1 MKRTALGNATVDEL
15 VERFVRLC
23 VEQGIEMDRGDVP
36 RVNRLFDDIEAVKRA
51 LKLRPGDQ
59 RRALIDLYEHEN
71 MQVRLKAAE
80 ATLAIVPQAARQAL
94 EHIKASGWLP
104 QSAEASHSLW
114 TLDRGI
120 FKPA

>member
-51 LKLRPGDQ
+51 LKLSPG
-59 RRALIDLYEHEN
+59 RSAPRAD
-71 MQVRLKAAE
+71 
-80 ATLAIVPQAARQAL
+80 
-94 EHIKASGWLP
+94 
-104 QSAEASHSLW
+104 
-114 TLDRGI
+114 
-120 FKPA
+120 